1 MCTCRPCRAP
11 EVIGLGT
18 LSPMPRPINY
28 ALDRSLS
35 YQGVQAQLLDL
46 IDAHLPDPK
55 PTRGETRTG
64 ALNFSLFI
72 RTPSDVLMSH
82 GVADKN
88 YLWSSDGQ
96 GRRLANQRSHVL
108 VPGEW
113 LKRRLLESKP
123 IKLGPEQIHVVGWP
137 RLDELID
144 QVPTRSKRLFGEAK
158 PRVLWAPTHNKR
170 KRGETGRSTSSFPDF
185 ENYLRTLSRFA
196 WVDVSVHPRNRTDH
210 TPTGASMPRAD
221 IVIADFGTTVY
232 EAWALG
238 KPVIFPRWL
247 LADRIAE
254 FMPGSA
260 ESYIFAER
268 IGYHPDSF
276 DELVDIVRS
285 DPVVTPDVTSF
296 MDDYL
301 EPTWFGRSGARIAQ
315 VLTDLANE

>member
-1 MCTCRPCRAP
+1 
-11 EVIGLGT
+11 
-18 LSPMPRPINY
+18 MPRPINF
-28 ALDRSLS
+28 ALDRSVS
-35 YQGVQAQLLDL
+35 YEGVQRQLLDL
-46 IDAHLPDPK
+46 IDAHLPEPK
-55 PTRGETRTG
+55 PKRGEPVAG
-64 ALNFSLFI
+64 AVNFSLFI
-72 RTPSDVLMSH
+72 RVPSEVLMSH

-96 GRRLANQRSHVL
+96 GKRLANKRQHLL

-113 LKRRLLESKP
+113 LKRRLLESKA
-123 IKLGPEQIHVVGWP
+123 IRLGPDQIHVVGWP

-144 QVPTRSKRLFGEAK
+144 QVPAPSRRRIGEPK
-158 PRVLWAPTHNKR
+158 PRILWAPTHNRR
-170 KRGETGRSTSSFPDF
+170 KRGETGRSTSSFPEF

-196 WVDVSVHPRNRTDH
+196 WIDVSVHPRNRTDH

-221 IVIADFGTTVY
+221 IVVADFGTTVY

-254 FMPGSA
+254 YLPGSA
-260 ESYIFAER
+260 ESYIFSER

-276 DELVDIVRS
+276 DELVDIVRAG
-285 DPVVTPDVTSF
+285 PVVTPDVTAF

-301 EPTWFGRSGARIAQ
+301 EPRWFGRSSARVAQ
-315 VLTDLANE
+315 VLTEIAAG